1 MINFHT
7 DDAAWT
13 QSLYKIL
20 MLLKA
25 LEGVITNVQF
35 LMYNVN
41 ENVDTTTNSPYI
53 IRIPVIQH
61 APGEGRV
68 KR

>member
-1 MINFHT
+1 
-7 DDAAWT
+7 
-13 QSLYKIL
+13 

-35 LMYNVN
+35 IMYNVN
-41 ENVDTTTNSPYI
+41 ENVDTTIDSPYI

-61 APGEGRV
+61 APGEGEG
-68 KR
+68 